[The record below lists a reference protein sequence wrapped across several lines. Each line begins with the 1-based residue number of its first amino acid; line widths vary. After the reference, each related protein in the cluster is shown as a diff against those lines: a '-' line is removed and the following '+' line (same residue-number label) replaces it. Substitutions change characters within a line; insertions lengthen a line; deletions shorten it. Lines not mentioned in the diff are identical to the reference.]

1 MTCVEVLETIWCA
14 LPADIGLLVPSR
26 PTFVGSLDL
35 LRLTMIGAV
44 R

>member
-1 MTCVEVLETIWCA
+1 MMCA
-14 LPADIGLLVPSR
+14 LPADIGLLAPSR

-35 LRLTMIGAV
+35 LRLVFVGVV